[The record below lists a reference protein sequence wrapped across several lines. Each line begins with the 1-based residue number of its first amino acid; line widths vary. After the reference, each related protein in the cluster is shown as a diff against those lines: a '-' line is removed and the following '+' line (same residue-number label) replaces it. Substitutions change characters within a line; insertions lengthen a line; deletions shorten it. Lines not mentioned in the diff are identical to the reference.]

1 MFSIEASMKKFIQ
14 LLLPLLL
21 SLPAAAQPQLDQIA
35 AHLQTD
41 RISLH
46 YDCTYTED
54 TPVKLTGTLLIQGDC
69 YRAVGNG
76 MEIYCDGATRWS
88 VDPASK
94 EVYIEPAN
102 GLEELLEY
110 RNALTELKITELK
123 YLPLSDDLS
132 PFRFDTAPLG
142 PDWVVT
148 DLR

>member
-1 MFSIEASMKKFIQ
+1 MKIKSILPI
-14 LLLPLLL
+14 LLTLLL
-21 SLPAAAQPQLDQIA
+21 SLTAAAQPQLAEIA

-41 RISLH
+41 RISLR

-54 TPVKLTGTLLIQGDC
+54 TPVKLTGVLLIQGDC

-76 MEIYCDGATRWS
+76 MEIYCDGTTRWS
-88 VDPASK
+88 VDPVSK
-94 EVYIEPAN
+94 EVYIEAAN

-110 RNALTELKITELK
+110 RDSLSALKISDLK

-132 PFRFDTAPLG
+132 AFRFNTAGLG
-142 PDWVVT
+142 GDWVVT

>member
-1 MFSIEASMKKFIQ
+1 MKKFIQ

-46 YDCTYTED
+46 YACTYTED
-54 TPVKLTGTLLIQGDC
+54 TPVKLSGTLLIQGDC

-94 EVYIEPAN
+94 EVYIEPAE
-102 GLEELLEY
+102 GLAELLDY
-110 RNALTELKITELK
+110 RNSLTELNITELK
-123 YLPLSDDLS
+123 YLPLSDDLA

>member
-1 MFSIEASMKKFIQ
+1 MKKFIHF
-14 LLLPLLL
+14 LLPLLL
-21 SLPAAAQPQLDQIA
+21 SLTAAAQQPQLSEIA
-35 AHLQTD
+35 ARLQTD
-41 RISLH
+41 RISLR

-54 TPVKLTGTLLIQGDC
+54 TPVKLTGILLIQGDC

-76 MEIYCDGATRWS
+76 METYCDGATRWS

-94 EVYIEPAN
+94 EVYIEPAE
-102 GLEELLEY
+102 GLSELLEY

-123 YLPLSDDLS
+123 YLPLSDDLT
-132 PFRFDTAPLG
+132 PFRFDTTALG

>member
-1 MFSIEASMKKFIQ
+1 MKKFIQ

>member
-1 MFSIEASMKKFIQ
+1 MKRWI
-14 LLLPLLL
+14 LYLLPLLL
-21 SLPAAAQPQLDQIA
+21 SLTAAAQTQLSEIA

-41 RISLH
+41 RISLR

-54 TPVKLTGTLLIQGDC
+54 TPVKLSGILLIQGDC

-94 EVYIEPAN
+94 EVYIEPAE
-102 GLEELLEY
+102 GLVELMEY
-110 RNALTELKITELK
+110 RNTLSALTISDLK
-123 YLPLSDDLS
+123 YLPLSDDLT
-132 PFRFDTAPLG
+132 PFRFDTAALG
-142 PDWVVT
+142 SDWVVT

>member
-1 MFSIEASMKKFIQ
+1 MKKFIQ

-46 YDCTYTED
+46 YACTYTED
-54 TPVKLTGTLLIQGDC
+54 TPVKLSGTLLIQGDC

-132 PFRFDTAPLG
+132 PFRFDTAALG

>member
-1 MFSIEASMKKFIQ
+1 MKKWILF
-14 LLLPLLL
+14 LLPLLL
-21 SLPAAAQPQLDQIA
+21 SLTAAAQPQLGEIA

-41 RISLH
+41 RITLR

-54 TPVKLTGTLLIQGDC
+54 TPVRLSGILLIQGDC

-76 MEIYCDGATRWS
+76 MEIYCDGTTRWS
-88 VDPASK
+88 VDPVSK
-94 EVYIEPAN
+94 EVYIEPAE
-102 GLEELLEY
+102 GLSELLEY
-110 RNALTELKITELK
+110 RNSLSALKISDLK
-123 YLPLSDDLS
+123 YLPLSDDLT

>member
-21 SLPAAAQPQLDQIA
+21 SLPTAAQPQLDQIA

-46 YDCTYTED
+46 YACTYTED
-54 TPVKLTGTLLIQGDC
+54 TPVKLSGALLIQGDC

-132 PFRFDTAPLG
+132 PFRFDTAALG

>member
-1 MFSIEASMKKFIQ
+1 MKKFIHF
-14 LLLPLLL
+14 LLPLLL
-21 SLPAAAQPQLDQIA
+21 SLTAAAQQPQLSEIA
-35 AHLQTD
+35 ARLQTD
-41 RISLH
+41 RISLR

-54 TPVKLTGTLLIQGDC
+54 TPVKLSGILLIQGDC

-132 PFRFDTAPLG
+132 PFRFDTAALG
-142 PDWVVT
+142 SDWVVT

>member
-1 MFSIEASMKKFIQ
+1 MKKFIQ

-76 MEIYCDGATRWS
+76 MEIFCDGATRWS

-94 EVYIEPAN
+94 EVYIEPAE
-102 GLEELLEY
+102 GLSELLEY

-148 DLR
+148 DLS

>member
-1 MFSIEASMKKFIQ
+1 MKKWILF
-14 LLLPLLL
+14 LLPLLL
-21 SLPAAAQPQLDQIA
+21 SLTAAAQPQLGEIA

-41 RISLH
+41 RITLR

-54 TPVKLTGTLLIQGDC
+54 TPVRLSGILLIQGDC

-76 MEIYCDGATRWS
+76 MEIYCDGTTRWS
-88 VDPASK
+88 VDPVSK
-94 EVYIEPAN
+94 EVYIEPAE
-102 GLEELLEY
+102 GLSELLEY
-110 RNALTELKITELK
+110 RNSLSALKISDLK

>member
-1 MFSIEASMKKFIQ
+1 MKKFI
-14 LLLPLLL
+14 LFLLPLLL
-21 SLPAAAQPQLDQIA
+21 SLTAAAQQPQLSEIA

-41 RISLH
+41 RISLR

-54 TPVKLTGTLLIQGDC
+54 TPVKLSGILLIQGDC

-94 EVYIEPAN
+94 EVYIEPAE
-102 GLEELLEY
+102 GLAELMEY
-110 RNALTELKITELK
+110 RNSLSALKISDLK

-132 PFRFDTAPLG
+132 PFRFDTAALG
-142 PDWVVT
+142 SDWVVT

>member
-1 MFSIEASMKKFIQ
+1 MKKWI
-14 LLLPLLL
+14 LCLLPLLL
-21 SLPAAAQPQLDQIA
+21 SLTAAAQPQLDKIA

-54 TPVKLTGTLLIQGDC
+54 TPVRLTGELLIQGEC
-69 YRAVGNG
+69 YCAKGNG
-76 MEIYCDGATRWS
+76 MEIYCDGTTRWS

-94 EVYIEPAN
+94 EVYIEPAE
-102 GLEELLEY
+102 GLSELLEY
-110 RNALTELKITELK
+110 RNSLSALKISDLK

-132 PFRFDTAPLG
+132 PFRFATATLDDT
-142 PDWVVT
+142 WVVT

>member
-1 MFSIEASMKKFIQ
+1 MKKWI
-14 LLLPLLL
+14 LLALLPLLL

-46 YDCTYTED
+46 YACTYTED
-54 TPVKLTGTLLIQGDC
+54 TPVKLSGTLLIQGDC

-88 VDPASK
+88 VDPESK
-94 EVYIEPAN
+94 EVYIEPAE
-102 GLEELLEY
+102 GLAELLEY

-132 PFRFDTAPLG
+132 PFRFDTAALG

>member
-46 YDCTYTED
+46 YACTYTED
-54 TPVKLTGTLLIQGDC
+54 TPVKLSGTLLIQGDC

-94 EVYIEPAN
+94 EVYIEPAE
-102 GLEELLEY
+102 GLSELLEY

-132 PFRFDTAPLG
+132 PFRFDTAALG

>member
-1 MFSIEASMKKFIQ
+1 MKIKSILPI
-14 LLLPLLL
+14 LLTLLL
-21 SLPAAAQPQLDQIA
+21 SLTVSAQPQLAEIA

-41 RISLH
+41 RISLC

-54 TPVKLTGTLLIQGDC
+54 TPVKLTGVLLIQGDC

-76 MEIYCDGATRWS
+76 MEIYCDGTTRWS

-94 EVYIEPAN
+94 EVYIEAAN

-110 RNALTELKITELK
+110 RDSLSALKISDLK

-132 PFRFDTAPLG
+132 AFRFNTAGLG
-142 PDWVVT
+142 GDWVVT

>member
-1 MFSIEASMKKFIQ
+1 MKKWILF
-14 LLLPLLL
+14 LLPLLL
-21 SLPAAAQPQLDQIA
+21 SLTAAAQPQLGEIA

-41 RISLH
+41 RIALR

-54 TPVKLTGTLLIQGDC
+54 TPVRLSGILLIQGDC

-76 MEIYCDGATRWS
+76 MEIYCDGTTRWS
-88 VDPASK
+88 VDPVSK

-110 RNALTELKITELK
+110 RNSLSALKISDLK
-123 YLPLSDDLS
+123 YLPLSDDLT

>member
-46 YDCTYTED
+46 YACTYTED
-54 TPVKLTGTLLIQGDC
+54 TPVKLSGTLLIQGDC

-94 EVYIEPAN
+94 EVYIEPAE
-102 GLEELLEY
+102 GLAELLDY
-110 RNALTELKITELK
+110 RNSLTELNITELK
-123 YLPLSDDLS
+123 YLPLSDDLA

>member
-1 MFSIEASMKKFIQ
+1 MKKWI
-14 LLLPLLL
+14 LCLLPLLL
-21 SLPAAAQPQLDQIA
+21 SLTAAAQPQLDKIA

-54 TPVKLTGTLLIQGDC
+54 TPVRLTGELLIQGEC
-69 YRAVGNG
+69 YRAKGNG
-76 MEIYCDGATRWS
+76 MEIYCDGTTRWS

-94 EVYIEPAN
+94 EVYIETAE
-102 GLEELLEY
+102 GLAELLEY
-110 RNALTELKITELK
+110 RNALTELKISELK

-132 PFRFDTAPLG
+132 PFRFATATL
-142 PDWVVT
+142 DDSWVVT